1 MIPAKQRQIVEALR
15 TEHSVRDICGVLGIP
30 RSTLYYQPKLDPYE
44 AALRTR
50 IEQLAAT
57 YPTYGYRRIT
67 QLLAAEGH
75 PVGYKR
81 VARLMKAAHLSVSV
95 KRACQTT
102 HSADGR
108 IRGRIA

>member
-30 RSTLYYQPKLDPYE
+30 GAPSLINRNSTPYE
-44 AALRTR
+44 AGLRTR
-50 IEQLAAT
+50 IEQLAAA

-67 QLLAAEGH
+67 KLLVAEGH

-102 HSADGR
+102 APLTGR
-108 IRGRIA
+108 TRGRIA

>member
-30 RSTLYYQPKLDPYE
+30 RSTLSYQPKLDPYE

-57 YPTYGYRRIT
+57 Y
-67 QLLAAEGH
+67 
-75 PVGYKR
+75 
-81 VARLMKAAHLSVSV
+81 RLMAIDVSRSCWRLKATPLDI
-95 KRACQTT
+95 
-102 HSADGR
+102 SASPG
-108 IRGRIA
+108 